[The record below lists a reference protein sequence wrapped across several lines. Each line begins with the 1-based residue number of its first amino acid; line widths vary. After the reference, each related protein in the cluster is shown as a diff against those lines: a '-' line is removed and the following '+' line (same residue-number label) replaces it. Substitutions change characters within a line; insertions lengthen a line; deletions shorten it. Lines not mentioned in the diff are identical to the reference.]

1 MDLKLG
7 KKLLYGGLLSLVLA
21 CGSRELYQ
29 TISSPQNNH
38 LRASPHHL
46 ETFLQAAE
54 SAKKKFPPGLTPA
67 QMLDQNGPLSKMSP
81 EEVIPVCGY
90 KPFSANVNSFQEA
103 KFILIGDRHTTNN
116 YIPLLKRLA
125 DERDLLLVE
134 ESCDSSTGEL
144 LNTGEDARLI
154 KKEIDLQHKQVLSQL
169 PYSFDL
175 SNRSAL
181 EEKGQCLKE
190 QSAKLQAAISYLE
203 SIAPEVLDTNSYHYF
218 ARFQLGMGLR
228 CIDATKEDFNNHLI
242 SITDSIVPKCT
253 ALALMSN
260 IPLHPFDQWY
270 AYQDR
275 KITSSKKPV
284 TNQVSDLSKV
294 FDDSEK
300 EAARVRQSQ
309 IASNLLK
316 VVEKNKNAPS
326 TPKTFVFFGSQ
337 HFESEA
343 HGELALPRVLEKKGV
358 PYVAFVADFPSQ
370 QMTNYQGVIGPI
382 STDALTY
389 IETFLVPRYLE
400 LRSDASPP
408 FTNSLSGFAD
418 YLNNVMCIATEKNFL
433 LERPHK

>member
-1 MDLKLG
+1 MGSKLG

-29 TISSPQNNH
+29 TISDPENNP
-38 LRASPHHL
+38 LRASSHHL
-46 ETFLQAAE
+46 KPFLQAAE
-54 SAKKKFPPGLTPA
+54 SAKKNFPQGLTPA
-67 QMLDQNGPLSKMSP
+67 QMLDQNGPLFKMSP
-81 EEVIPVCGY
+81 EETIPACGY
-90 KPFSANVNSFQEA
+90 KPFSANVNSLQEA

-125 DERDLLLVE
+125 DKNDLLLVE

-154 KKEIDLQHKQVLSQL
+154 KKEIDLQHKQVLNQL

-175 SNRSAL
+175 SSRSAL
-181 EEKGQCLKE
+181 EEREQSLKE
-190 QSAKLQAAISYLE
+190 HAAKLQAAISYLE
-203 SIAPEVLDTNSYHYF
+203 SIAPEVLDTNSYHYY

-228 CIDATKEDFNNHLI
+228 CIDARKADFNKHLI
-242 SITDSIVPKCT
+242 SITDSIVPKCA

-275 KITSSKKPV
+275 KITSPKKPV

-294 FDDSEK
+294 FEDNEK

-309 IASNLLK
+309 IASNLLE

-326 TPKTFVFFGSQ
+326 SKTFVFFGSQ

-358 PYVAFVADFPSQ
+358 PYVAFVADFPSP
-370 QMTNYQGVIGPI
+370 QMTNNQGVIGPI

-389 IETFLVPRYLE
+389 IETFLVPRYIE
-400 LRSDASPP
+400 LRSDAGPP

-433 LERPHK
+433 LEKSHK